1 MMLLIILKY
10 LSIILFVA
18 SVGFLAYEY
27 IPFFLRRYSQI
38 QTTHMEKTAKKFD
51 DQVFVVTERHNLLRI
66 FTITPLSLG
75 LLGFLLLRNPVG
87 IIFGLLLGFV
97 LPPIIMKNMSLIRRN
112 KFENQL
118 VDALMLLSGS
128 LKAGMSLNQAF
139 EVLVEE
145 MPPPISDEFSLVI
158 RENKMGVSIE
168 ECLTHLWHRV
178 RATDLDLIT
187 IAIGI
192 ARETGGNLTEIFE
205 NLVYTIRE
213 KKKLTDRV
221 KSLTVQG
228 RLQGYIMM
236 VLPIAFGI
244 FIYFTSPENFQV
256 MLNDALGQRLL
267 MWSVISEGI
276 GIVLIKKLSK
286 VEV

>member
-1 MMLLIILKY
+1 MLALKLISL
-10 LSIILFVA
+10 ILFFG
-18 SVGFLAYEY
+18 SISYLAYAY
-27 IPFFLRRYSQI
+27 LPFSLRRYSQI
-38 QTTHMEKTAKKFD
+38 QKTHMEKEAKKLD
-51 DQVFVVTERHNLLRI
+51 DQVFIATERHNLLRI
-66 FTITPLSLG
+66 FTVTPLSLG
-75 LLGFLLLRNPVG
+75 LLGFIVLRNPVG
-87 IIFGLLLGFV
+87 IIFGLFLGFV
-97 LPPIIMKNMSLIRRN
+97 LPPVIMKNMSLVRRN

-145 MPPPISDEFSLVI
+145 MPPPISDEFALVI

-168 ECLTHLWHRV
+168 DCLAHLWHRV
-178 RATDLDLIT
+178 PASDLDLIAV
-187 IAIGI
+187 AIGI
-192 ARETGGNLTEIFE
+192 VRETGGNLTEIFE

-213 KKKLTDRV
+213 KKKLQDRV
-221 KSLTVQG
+221 KALTIQG

-236 VLPIAFGI
+236 VLPIVFGI
-244 FIYFTSPENFQV
+244 FIYFTSPENFQI
-256 MLNDALGQRLL
+256 MLTDKLGQKLL

-276 GIVLIKKLSK
+276 GIILIKKLSR

>member
-1 MMLLIILKY
+1 MLILKI
-10 LSIILFVA
+10 LSLILLFG
-18 SVGFLAYEY
+18 SISYLAYKY
-27 IPFFLRRYSQI
+27 VPGSLRRYSQI
-38 QTTHMEKTAKKFD
+38 QTTHMEKTAKKLD
-51 DQVFVVTERHNLLRI
+51 DRVFTATQRHNLLRI
-66 FTITPLSLG
+66 FIVTPLSLG
-75 LLGFLLLRNPVG
+75 LLGFLLLRNPFG
-87 IIFGLLLGFV
+87 IIFGMLLGFG
-97 LPPIIMKNMSLIRRN
+97 LPPFIMKNMSLARRN

-145 MPPPISDEFSLVI
+145 MPPPISDEFALVI

-168 ECLTHLWHRV
+168 ECLSHLWHRV
-178 RATDLDLIT
+178 PAADLDLIS

-205 NLVYTIRE
+205 NLVFSIRE
-213 KKKLTDRV
+213 KRKLSQRV
-221 KSLTVQG
+221 KALTVQG

-236 VLPIAFGI
+236 VLPIGFGV
-244 FIYFTSPENFQV
+244 FIYFTSPENFQI
-256 MLNDALGQRLL
+256 MLKDQLGQKLL
-267 MWSVISEGI
+267 MWAVISEGI
-276 GIVLIKKLSK
+276 GAILIKKLSK